1 MNRRRIIGNVL
12 SWAMALLTAVATL
25 YLSIHYLAK
34 PHGWIDWMVQLSGA
48 ATTAII
54 IFFLTW
60 GHFQKTPVAPAR
72 QGSTPGDQGAWKV
85 TGD

>member
-1 MNRRRIIGNVL
+1 MSSRRIIGNIV
-12 SWAMALLTAVATL
+12 SGIMALLTATATL

-60 GHFQKTPVAPAR
+60 GHFQKTPIVPAS
-72 QGSTPGDQGAWKV
+72 QQSTPAD
-85 TGD
+85 

>member
-1 MNRRRIIGNVL
+1 MTKRRIIGNVVSSAL
-12 SWAMALLTAVATL
+12 ALLTAVATL

-34 PHGWIDWMVQLSGA
+34 PNGWIDWMVQLSGA

-60 GHFQKTPVAPAR
+60 GHFQKPPTVPTTEAKHTTA
-72 QGSTPGDQGAWKV
+72 QKH
-85 TGD
+85 

>member
-1 MNRRRIIGNVL
+1 MNRRHIIGNIV
-12 SWAMALLTAVATL
+12 SGIMALLTAVATL

-60 GHFQKTPVAPAR
+60 GHFQKTPVAPA
-72 QGSTPGDQGAWKV
+72 QENSAQAN
-85 TGD
+85 

>member
-1 MNRRRIIGNVL
+1 MNSRRIIGNIV
-12 SWAMALLTAVATL
+12 SGIMALLTAAATL

-60 GHFQKTPVAPAR
+60 GHFQKTPVVPAQQSSAPA
-72 QGSTPGDQGAWKV
+72 D
-85 TGD
+85 

>member
-1 MNRRRIIGNVL
+1 MSSRRIIGNIV
-12 SWAMALLTAVATL
+12 SGIMALLTAAATL

-60 GHFQKTPVAPAR
+60 GHFQKTPIVPGQQKPAPA
-72 QGSTPGDQGAWKV
+72 D
-85 TGD
+85 

>member
-1 MNRRRIIGNVL
+1 MNRRRIIGNIV
-12 SWAMALLTAVATL
+12 SGIMALLTAVATL

-60 GHFQKTPVAPAR
+60 GHFQKTPVAPA
-72 QGSTPGDQGAWKV
+72 QDNSAQAN
-85 TGD
+85 

>member
-1 MNRRRIIGNVL
+1 MSSRRIIGNIV
-12 SWAMALLTAVATL
+12 SGIMALLTAAATL

-60 GHFQKTPVAPAR
+60 GHFQKTPIVPAPP
-72 QGSTPGDQGAWKV
+72 QSTPAD
-85 TGD
+85 

>member
-1 MNRRRIIGNVL
+1 MNSRRIIGNVVSTAL
-12 SWAMALLTAVATL
+12 ALLTAVATL

-60 GHFQKTPVAPAR
+60 GHFQKTPAQPMEI
-72 QGSTPGDQGAWKV
+72 PK
-85 TGD
+85 